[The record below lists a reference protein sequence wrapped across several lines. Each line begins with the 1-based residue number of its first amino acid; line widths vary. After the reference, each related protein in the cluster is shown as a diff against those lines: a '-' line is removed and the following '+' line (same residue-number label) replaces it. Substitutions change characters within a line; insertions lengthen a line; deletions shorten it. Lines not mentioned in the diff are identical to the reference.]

1 MIIQYLCKLG
11 GTLVI
16 NVPTLTRVIASS
28 PFWQMRLPPPCI
40 YKGEKTMDITNI
52 IQNTGFPIACVI
64 MLAYYTYTTNKANR
78 EENNKREERLYQ
90 IIDTQSTQL
99 AEVSTQMAEVRTSID
114 NLNDTLKR
122 KGVISCEN

>member
-1 MIIQYLCKLG
+1 MIIQYLRKLG
-11 GTLVI
+11 GTLDN
-16 NVPTLTRVIASS
+16 NVPPLTRVIASS
-28 PFWQMRLPPPCI
+28 PYWHMRLPPPCVI
-40 YKGEKTMDITNI
+40 QRGETMDITNL
-52 IQNTGFPIACVI
+52 IQNTGFPIACVV
-64 MLAYYTYTTNKANR
+64 MLAYYTYTTNRANR

>member
-1 MIIQYLCKLG
+1 
-11 GTLVI
+11 
-16 NVPTLTRVIASS
+16 
-28 PFWQMRLPPPCI
+28 
-40 YKGEKTMDITNI
+40 MDFTNL
-52 IQNTGFPIACVI
+52 IQNTGFPIACVV

-99 AEVSTQMAEVRTSID
+99 AEVSSQMAEVRTSID